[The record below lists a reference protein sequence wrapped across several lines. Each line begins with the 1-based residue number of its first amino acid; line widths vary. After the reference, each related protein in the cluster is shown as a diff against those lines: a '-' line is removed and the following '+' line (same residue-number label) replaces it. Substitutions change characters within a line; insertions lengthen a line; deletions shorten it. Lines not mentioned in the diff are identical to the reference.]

1 MQNIFKRQSAPF
13 YTASNSRKFILMSS
27 PNLLLCFFQLL
38 ALGAIQKKLILSLTW
53 LQSEIYNIFSFL
65 PMTVSRTF
73 LKWLHPFKQKNRTV
87 IFALITV
94 FLTNKILCSLGLFQQ
109 QVTETQHKWIK
120 HKELIADISLKTR
133 GRAGVEQ
140 AWMLIWYYQESTSLH
155 FSPAVF
161 LLLIHFLAGSSF
173 VVFIWPPAVVTCVKR
188 GHLFPISTRKI
199 TELTIIV

>member
-1 MQNIFKRQSAPF
+1 MQIYSRGSLLHFIQLR
-13 YTASNSRKFILMSS
+13 TAESLSLCQAQI
-27 PNLLLCFFQLL
+27 CFFQLL

-73 LKWLHPFKQKNRTV
+73 SKWLHPFKQQNRTV

-94 FLTNKILCSLGLFQQ
+94 FLTNKILCSLELFQQ
-109 QVTETQHKWIK
+109 RVTETQHKWIK
-120 HKELIADISLKTR
+120 HKELIADISVKTR

-161 LLLIHFLAGSSF
+161 LLLIHLLAGSSF
-173 VVFIWPPAVVTCVKR
+173 VVVTCVKR